1 MKHSESVIPSG
12 NEIAG
17 IWKQQVGA
25 AKILWGKLTDDEIKK
40 MEELAKGATSGQ
52 AFSTEQLRDFAL
64 KLWHV
69 DAQQRVERLIWIRT
83 KRSSSIAGRGK

>member
-25 AKILWGKLTDDEIKK
+25 AKILWGKLTDDEILRTQGQTQKLVGIIQERYAISREIADQQVADF
-40 MEELAKGATSGQ
+40 MAKI
-52 AFSTEQLRDFAL
+52 
-64 KLWHV
+64 KL
-69 DAQQRVERLIWIRT
+69 
-83 KRSSSIAGRGK
+83 